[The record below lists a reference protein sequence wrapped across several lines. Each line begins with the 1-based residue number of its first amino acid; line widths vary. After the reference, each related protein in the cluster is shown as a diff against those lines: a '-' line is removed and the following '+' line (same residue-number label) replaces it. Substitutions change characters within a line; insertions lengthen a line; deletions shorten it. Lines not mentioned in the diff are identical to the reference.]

1 MAWIRLSCVSY
12 SRSAGRSIDR
22 SLWCA
27 NSGYFSIY
35 ITLILFRSFF
45 LSFFQFHIIAS
56 IQPNDAENNYSQCV
70 CLFLGQSNKNTVL
83 LNTLLQHG
91 RGHVHIC
98 FVILCLWEIAITF
111 STESKFFECS
121 NQMKINVLHAAKRT
135 FRTDHN
141 GSWRIW
147 IVNFYISLV

>member
-1 MAWIRLSCVSY
+1 MYHILG
-12 SRSAGRSIDR
+12 RSVGRSIDG
-22 SLWCA
+22 SLWYTY
-27 NSGYFSIY
+27 SGYFSIY
-35 ITLILFRSFF
+35 ITLFLFR
-45 LSFFQFHIIAS
+45 SFFQFHIIAS

-70 CLFLGQSNKNTVL
+70 CPFLGQSNKNTVL
-83 LNTLLQHG
+83 FSNTLLQHG

-111 STESKFFECS
+111 STETKFFECS
-121 NQMKINVLHAAKRT
+121 NQMKINVLHAAKWT

-147 IVNFYISLV
+147 IVNFYISLE

>member
-45 LSFFQFHIIAS
+45 LSFNFILLHLFNQMTQKTIIPSVFACFS
-56 IQPNDAENNYSQCV
+56 VNRTKIR
-70 CLFLGQSNKNTVL
+70 FFW
-83 LNTLLQHG
+83 NTLLQHG

-111 STESKFFECS
+111 STETKFFECS